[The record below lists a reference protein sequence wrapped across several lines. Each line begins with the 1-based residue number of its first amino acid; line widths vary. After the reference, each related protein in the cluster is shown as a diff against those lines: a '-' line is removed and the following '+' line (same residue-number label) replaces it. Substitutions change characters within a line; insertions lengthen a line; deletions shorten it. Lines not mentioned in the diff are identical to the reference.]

1 MSELYYLM
9 RKNDKV
15 TVVRI
20 DELGNINRSL
30 AHSVRHDIAPMA
42 NRYKDTWLKEWW
54 MDRAIPSSR
63 NNIRKLLLD
72 VGVESRALFLTKNL
86 GLSLTDYYWIKPMD
100 SDLKWE
106 DVNLFDNAFEND
118 TMDGFTGDSL
128 DKKELLYSPNSSLQG
143 DIEKTWAIRKGER
156 YLIKGNNSFLS
167 SESIN
172 EVLASEIHK
181 RQGYDNYTDYELIKI
196 NGKSYDYGCIC
207 KAFTS
212 QKYELIPAWDIY
224 SYKKKANNESVLQH
238 ILNVCKSFGMDV
250 ESFKRDLDYEIMVD
264 FIMSGYDRHL
274 NNFGVLRDA
283 ETLELVRMAPIYDS
297 GGALFA
303 NHPMP
308 MRLKDLLDLKT
319 NSFASNEQRLLKTVD
334 DYSVVDLDKLPPVSF
349 VKKLYEK
356 DSQIE
361 EKRLASI
368 LFAYEKKIDICRDI
382 QKGKDPWSKKYAVS
396 GDSGLFAKEEEFD
409 YEPAKGSVN

>member
-1 MSELYYLM
+1 M
-9 RKNDKV
+9 
-15 TVVRI
+15 
-20 DELGNINRSL
+20 
-30 AHSVRHDIAPMA
+30 
-42 NRYKDTWLKEWW
+42 
-54 MDRAIPSSR
+54 
-63 NNIRKLLLD
+63 
-72 VGVESRALFLTKNL
+72 
-86 GLSLTDYYWIKPMD
+86 
-100 SDLKWE
+100 
-106 DVNLFDNAFEND
+106 
-118 TMDGFTGDSL
+118 
-128 DKKELLYSPNSSLQG
+128 
-143 DIEKTWAIRKGER
+143 
-156 YLIKGNNSFLS
+156 
-167 SESIN
+167 
-172 EVLASEIHK
+172 
-181 RQGYDNYTDYELIKI
+181 
-196 NGKSYDYGCIC
+196 
-207 KAFTS
+207 
-212 QKYELIPAWDIY
+212 IPAWDIY

-303 NHPMP
+303 NQPMP

-382 QKGKDPWSKKYAVS
+382 QKGKDPWSKKYPVS

-409 YEPAKGSVN
+409 YEPAKGSF